1 MRRAPRGRTKA
12 RVCRCRRSTPP
23 GCPHGGQELRS
34 RRGPEASAGR
44 RGCMEGAL
52 ESSAPPPPCRPSDAR
67 PRPPLE
73 PAQSVAAL
81 RPAPSDAP
89 RPPTLPPQMP
99 APPTPWRGRLCF
111 CRSREAGG
119 GSTEHGCVPEPPG
132 AGSCSATSPGDS
144 SSLSHGTPKIKG
156 GCPAQ
161 GTWSHSMVKG
171 AVAPKGRGSQKEL
184 GTCSQLGHHPKP
196 GPQPFERS
204 LRFGASYRLDV
215 TAAAGPPKTL
225 GDTAPLSQPKCL
237 FLW

>member
-1 MRRAPRGRTKA
+1 MQAAGGAWREPSKAQPHPRPAAPAMPGPA
-12 RVCRCRRSTPP
+12 HPWSPP
-23 GCPHGGQELRS
+23 SLWQH
-34 RRGPEASAGR
+34 
-44 RGCMEGAL
+44 
-52 ESSAPPPPCRPSDAR
+52 SAPPLRTPRGHQRCLHRCPPPS
-67 PRPPLE
+67 
-73 PAQSVAAL
+73 
-81 RPAPSDAP
+81 
-89 RPPTLPPQMP
+89 
-99 APPTPWRGRLCF
+99 PWRGRLCF
-111 CRSREAGG
+111 RRSREAGG

-132 AGSCSATSPGDS
+132 AGSRSATSPGDS

-184 GTCSQLGHHPKP
+184 GTRSQLGHHPKP
-196 GPQPFERS
+196 GPQPFERP
-204 LRFGASYRLDV
+204 LRFGASCRLDV